1 MKVLCLMLLTA
12 ALGCAAT
19 QRATAAAKTAAEICG
34 KQYAPAIAA
43 EVASYGVRSLIAG
56 KVDWAT
62 VEVLA
67 KGAGLQVGGCAA
79 IAFVRAWKD
88 LQPVGVAAL
97 GGEADTVTQGQAML
111 ARLGAH
117 WGVEMAE

>member
-12 ALGCAAT
+12 MGCAST
-19 QRATAAAKTAAEICG
+19 QRAGTAAKTAAEICG

-43 EVASYGVRSLIAG
+43 EAASYGVRSLIAG

-117 WGVEMAE
+117 WGVEMAQ